1 MFFGGY
7 SARQYWRLDMPI
19 NAMARLFGRSPF
31 VPLQLH
37 LDKVADCV
45 EAAISL
51 LYEIAEG
58 NEENIEKAARE
69 ISKLEHKADLVKN
82 DIRNNLPRGLFL
94 AIDRGQ
100 LLEMLSLQDSIA
112 DKGEDIGI
120 LMSLRSAKMLKEL
133 VEPFNNYLEGNMD
146 AFRKARDVMRELDA
160 LIESGFGGAEATRVD
175 QMVEA
180 VAQAEHECDI
190 MQRKLMKQVLDHED
204 EMSVGDFFVWQR
216 LLHEI
221 AAISNYSEKL
231 ANRMRMLLTLK

>member
-1 MFFGGY
+1 
-7 SARQYWRLDMPI
+7 
-19 NAMARLFGRSPF
+19 
-31 VPLQLH
+31 
-37 LDKVADCV
+37 
-45 EAAISL
+45 
-51 LYEIAEG
+51 
-58 NEENIEKAARE
+58 
-69 ISKLEHKADLVKN
+69 
-82 DIRNNLPRGLFL
+82 
-94 AIDRGQ
+94 
-100 LLEMLSLQDSIA
+100 
-112 DKGEDIGI
+112 
-120 LMSLRSAKMLKEL
+120 MSLRSAKMLKEL